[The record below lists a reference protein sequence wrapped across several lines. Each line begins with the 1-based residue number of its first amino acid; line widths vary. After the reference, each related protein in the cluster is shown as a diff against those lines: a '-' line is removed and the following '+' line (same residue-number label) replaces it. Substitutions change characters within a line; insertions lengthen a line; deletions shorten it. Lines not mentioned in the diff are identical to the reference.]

1 MTIDKEVHMYYEKLE
16 EVDKELEQIEA
27 WQQEQLKKL
36 YAKTAKKI
44 SKAMAKLAIHIPE
57 EVKRGRK

>member
-1 MTIDKEVHMYYEKLE
+1 MYYEKLE
-16 EVDKELEQIEA
+16 EVDKEIEQIVA

-44 SKAMAKLAIHIPE
+44 AKAMAKLAIHIPE

>member
-1 MTIDKEVHMYYEKLE
+1 MYYEKLE
-16 EVDKELEQIEA
+16 EVDKELEQIED

>member
-1 MTIDKEVHMYYEKLE
+1 MYYEKLE
-16 EVDKELEQIEA
+16 EVDKEIEQIEA
-27 WQQEQLKKL
+27 WQKVQLDKL

-57 EVKRGRK
+57 EAKRGRK